1 MSETGTSKSKMPDQ
15 SIRHLRA
22 LAHDL
27 SNSLETILQASYLLR
42 QTKIDEK
49 TRKWAD
55 LIDTG
60 AKDAARLSIQIRD
73 ILKAQ
78 H

>member
-1 MSETGTSKSKMPDQ
+1 MSETGTSKSKMPDEAV
-15 SIRHLRA
+15 RRLRTI
-22 LAHDL
+22 AHDL
-27 SNSLETILQASYLLR
+27 SNALETILQASYLLH
-42 QTKIDEK
+42 QTRIDEK

-55 LIDTG
+55 LIDIG

-78 H
+78 R